1 MRMTVRDYIV
11 WNKEKFLG
19 YKVRIWDC
27 DDFELLT
34 FRMTKETN
42 IDNIRNSLIRQLIDA
57 DLINITIYDDGDD
70 DDPQLILTSNCE
82 L

>member
-19 YKVRIWDC
+19 YKVRICDC

-70 DDPQLILTSNCE
+70 DDPQLILKSNCE